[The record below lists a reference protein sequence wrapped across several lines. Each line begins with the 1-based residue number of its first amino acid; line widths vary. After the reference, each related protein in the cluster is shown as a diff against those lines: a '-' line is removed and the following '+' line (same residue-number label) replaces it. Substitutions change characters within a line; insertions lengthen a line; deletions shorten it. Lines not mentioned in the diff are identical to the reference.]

1 MINYKQVQ
9 KVYQKVKSDI
19 YYSNNIFYKKMIVEF
34 ESSSDK
40 VECFKHVAKIYNGT
54 IKIDELLSKISI
66 MALPKNVDKKETS
79 EYIINSK
86 QDIEILKSVNFFI
99 CAPIEIFLIDAL
111 WTIRMGGVIFE
122 KISIEIGRAHV

>member
-99 CAPIEIFLIDAL
+99 DRKSTRLNSSHP
-111 WTIRMGGVIFE
+111 
-122 KISIEIGRAHV
+122 

>member
-40 VECFKHVAKIYNGT
+40 GQFRLNVLNMLQKF
-54 IKIDELLSKISI
+54 I
-66 MALPKNVDKKETS
+66 ME
-79 EYIINSK
+79 
-86 QDIEILKSVNFFI
+86 QLK
-99 CAPIEIFLIDAL
+99 
-111 WTIRMGGVIFE
+111 
-122 KISIEIGRAHV
+122 

>member
-66 MALPKNVDKKETS
+66 MALPRSEERRVGKECYS
-79 EYIINSK
+79 
-86 QDIEILKSVNFFI
+86 
-99 CAPIEIFLIDAL
+99 
-111 WTIRMGGVIFE
+111 
-122 KISIEIGRAHV
+122 